1 MALEKG
7 IYEQVVNDEV
17 KSDISSLSGLKATT
31 EKMDGDYSSIL
42 IIKYIESVVRKVI
55 EDKENV
61 EDKVEVANEI
71 IRHLASSFKDYGF
84 DSKIIDPK
92 GEALTEIRDQRFSS
106 NRLVRPNTSLVTSM
120 LFSGDSEY
128 KLVDELKKEILSSDR
143 VDMLI
148 SFLRV
153 SGIAMIR
160 RELNEFA
167 ERGGKLRV
175 VCTTYTG
182 ATEPRAVKEISGLPN
197 AEVKISYD
205 TQHTTLHAKA
215 YMFIRNTDFNTAY
228 IGS

>member
-31 EKMDGDYSSIL
+31 ERMDGDYSSIL
-42 IIKYIESVVRKVI
+42 ISKYIESVVRKVI

-143 VDMLI
+143 VDMLV

-153 SGIAMIR
+153 SGII
-160 RELNEFA
+160 
-167 ERGGKLRV
+167 
-175 VCTTYTG
+175 
-182 ATEPRAVKEISGLPN
+182 
-197 AEVKISYD
+197 
-205 TQHTTLHAKA
+205 
-215 YMFIRNTDFNTAY
+215 
-228 IGS
+228 

>member
-42 IIKYIESVVRKVI
+42 ISKYIESVVRKVI

-92 GEALTEIRDQRFSS
+92 GEALT
-106 NRLVRPNTSLVTSM
+106 
-120 LFSGDSEY
+120 
-128 KLVDELKKEILSSDR
+128 
-143 VDMLI
+143 
-148 SFLRV
+148 
-153 SGIAMIR
+153 
-160 RELNEFA
+160 
-167 ERGGKLRV
+167 
-175 VCTTYTG
+175 
-182 ATEPRAVKEISGLPN
+182 
-197 AEVKISYD
+197 
-205 TQHTTLHAKA
+205 
-215 YMFIRNTDFNTAY
+215 
-228 IGS
+228 